1 MTTTPLYHHAHAL
14 VLGASGISGWAF
26 VNQLLHDY
34 PRSGT
39 WAKVT
44 GVTKRPMNA
53 EEISYW
59 PRDDEGRLQL
69 LSGVDFADDTE
80 EEVRGK
86 FVAGVVDVE
95 MVTPVYYLVSPPDA
109 KALDT
114 LRKAVVVIDSL
125 APNLKFIHLQYGTFI
140 YGTCF
145 ADGFYMPVPLSES
158 LPPLRKPWI
167 DQLPYSVLSGWM
179 EKFSVGKSWSWC
191 ETRPDEIIGL
201 YMMFMTWRHLQADSS
216 PIGFLPRPNS

>member
-1 MTTTPLYHHAHAL
+1 MTTTPLYHHAL

-26 VNQLLHDY
+26 VHQILHDY

-95 MVTPVYYLVSPPDA
+95 MVTPVYYLVSPPHA

-145 ADGFYMPVPLSES
+145 ADEFYMPVPLSDA
-158 LPPLRKPWI
+158 PP
-167 DQLPYSVLSGWM
+167 
-179 EKFSVGKSWSWC
+179 
-191 ETRPDEIIGL
+191 
-201 YMMFMTWRHLQADSS
+201 QAMD
-216 PIGFLPRPNS
+216 